1 MRRLLTGLF
10 YLSGGSLIVW
20 MCVEPITLTATKTW
34 AIVMVTLLMST
45 LITGW
50 GSGKLHD
57 NYKEKT

>member
-20 MCVEPITLTATKTW
+20 MCVDPITLDATKTW
-34 AIVMVTLLMST
+34 AIIMVALLMST

-50 GSGKLHD
+50 TSGRLHD
-57 NYKEKT
+57 RNQ